1 MNKDQWSDVDAY
13 YDSLFVPHDVP
24 LDAALEDS
32 AKAGLPTIAVSRAL
46 GKFLYLQARMLRAR
60 RILEIGS
67 LGGYSAI
74 WLARAL
80 PSDGHLITLEADPK
94 HAQVARANI
103 ARAGF
108 GSLVDLRIGPALD
121 TLPSLAEE
129 KTEPFDLTFIDADKK
144 SIPQYFAW
152 ALKLSHPGSVII
164 IDNVVRN
171 GAVLNANSDDPDIQG
186 TRRMADIIAAEPRVS
201 ATTIQTVGSKGYDGF
216 TLVLVNE

>member
-13 YDSLFVPHDVP
+13 YDSLFVPHDGT
-24 LDAALEDS
+24 LDAALKDS
-32 AKAGLPTIAVSRAL
+32 AEAGLPTIAVSRAL

-80 PSDGHLITLEADPK
+80 PSDGRLITLEADPK

-108 GSLVDLRIGPALD
+108 DSLVDVRIGSALD

-129 KTEPFDLTFIDADKK
+129 KTESFDLTFIDADKK
-144 SIPQYFAW
+144 SIPEYFAW

-171 GAVLNANSDDPDIQG
+171 GAVLDANSDDPDVQG
-186 TRRMADIIAAEPRVS
+186 IRRMADIIAAEPRVS

>member
-13 YDSLFVPHDVP
+13 YDSLFVPHDAT

-46 GKFLYLQARMLRAR
+46 GKFLYLQARMLQAR

-108 GSLVDLRIGPALD
+108 ESLVDLRIGSALD

-129 KTEPFDLTFIDADKK
+129 KTEAFDLTFIDADKK
-144 SIPQYFAW
+144 SIPEYFAW

-171 GAVLNANSDDPDIQG
+171 GAILNANSDDPDIQG